1 MLGGA
6 AKGLHAG
13 ALLTWCHHC
22 CVPTVLCHHWAHC
35 VPRPHPTSHQAQ
47 GQGCCQQGNAHL
59 HPTSPHPPPH
69 RAIPPHI
76 PSLRAPTTASS
87 CRITILPR
95 ASPNNRGAVAQ
106 GSRKATVLPRE
117 GTAAQRPLTH
127 HEPPRTHLQ
136 HRAAPRAAAPC
147 LPHCTE
153 GLGHSAITHTS
164 PSQSPAQQHRHAPR
178 VVPSARTHHG
188 GCAITNPKPLPP
200 QVPACNATPGT
211 VLPAL
216 PPRRRVLEEGT

>member
-1 MLGGA
+1 MVPS
-6 AKGLHAG
+6 
-13 ALLTWCHHC
+13 LLCPHC
-22 CVPTVLCHHWAHC
+22 TLPPPGTLC
-35 VPRPHPTSHQAQ
+35 SQ
-47 GQGCCQQGNAHL
+47 
-59 HPTSPHPPPH
+59 TSPYIPPGSGTGMLPAGQ
-69 RAIPPHI
+69 RASPPHI
-76 PSLRAPTTASS
+76 PSPTTPQGHPAPHPL
-87 CRITILPR
+87 T
-95 ASPNNRGAVAQ
+95 ASPHHSQQLPHYYSAQSLPKQPGAVAQ

-127 HEPPRTHLQ
+127 REPPRTHLQ

-200 QVPACNATPGT
+200 QVPACNATPDT